1 MKPSVAAL
9 GSTARR
15 KSNRVQAGDHHG
27 GPLSQP
33 RRAPLRADENGAFQ
47 TDAAYHPG
55 RTRNRAQ
62 LRSALATEDREAQ
75 LRRLRMAVEANRFD
89 GAVQRDIEIAE
100 EQAETLR
107 KQLSQ
112 AEKEA
117 EEVTRRKARQCTL
130 VHRIHAREE
139 DRYNLIVLG
148 AGPVGVKAAV
158 EAASRGQ
165 RVALLD
171 PSDLIHGAPTGAHS
185 KCLREAALAGVSSWD
200 KVQQLVKRAC
210 ENASHQTMRELKTFH
225 VELLRGS
232 GTVHNSSQVSFAPT
246 NGIAPRNLAFDA
258 PPIATG
264 SSANRFPPVDFDVPG
279 VFDSDTIWSLNR
291 LPRRVVVQGA
301 GIIGLEYA
309 MIFAKFGAEVTVV
322 EVADKV
328 VPMMDV
334 ALQEG
339 CKASLRKFGI
349 QIHLRTPIKSM
360 RTAEDHTPEA
370 PSLLVDIGSYVVP
383 CDCVLSACG
392 RHGNTQG
399 LGLEVL
405 KPLGLK
411 VGRGRF
417 LEVDENGWTGVA
429 KIYAAGDVAGAN
441 LATAGQAQALRA
453 ARALFGSGT
462 MSAARAHK
470 PMAVWTIP
478 EIGWAGLTEEQ
489 AVQSGMNVGTATA
502 LYKQSIR
509 GCISNE
515 DGLLKL
521 VFDRESGRVLGVHII
536 GECAPELINYGA
548 EVVNDGDTI
557 FDMLQFVFPAVT
569 YHCLYHHAASQAK
582 ARLKGAQ
589 SVGAQTVWRRITA
602 AIKKSLENPDEG
614 DSLEVAMN
622 DAFHAFDD
630 DNSGFVSAAN
640 LKAAMAKFDIQLDDA
655 QIKEM
660 IFEVTGDPEEDQL
673 DYENFVGMLRSQAR
687 CVAA

>member
-1 MKPSVAAL
+1 M
-9 GSTARR
+9 GGTARR
-15 KSNRVQAGDHHG
+15 KAQRGQAADHG
-27 GPLSQP
+27 GPVSP
-33 RRAPLRADENGAFQ
+33 PPLRADENSSQRA
-47 TDAAYHPG
+47 DVAYNPG

-62 LRSALATEDREAQ
+62 LRAALATEDREAQ
-75 LRRLRMAVEANRFD
+75 LRRLCVAVESNRFD
-89 GAVQRDIEIAE
+89 GAVRRDIEIAE

-112 AEKEA
+112 AELAAKE
-117 EEVTRRKARQCTL
+117 VSRRQQRHCTL
-130 VHRIHAREE
+130 VHRIATREE
-139 DRYNLIVLG
+139 DRFNLIVLG

-185 KCLREAALAGVSSWD
+185 KCLREAAVAGVSSWD
-200 KVQQLVKRAC
+200 KVEHIVKRAC
-210 ENASHQTMRELKTFH
+210 ENAHHQTMRELKTFH
-225 VELLRGS
+225 VELLRGA
-232 GTVHNSSQVSFAPT
+232 GTVHNSSQVDFKPS
-246 NGIAPRNLAFDA
+246 NGGSSRHLAFDA
-258 PPIATG
+258 LVIATG
-264 SSANRFPPVDFDVPG
+264 SKANRFPPVNFDMPG
-279 VFDSDTIWSLNR
+279 VFDSDTIWGLSR
-291 LPRRVVVQGA
+291 LPRKVVVQGA

-334 ALQEG
+334 ALQEA

-349 QIHLRTPIKSM
+349 QIHLKTPIKSM
-360 RTAEDHTPEA
+360 QAAEDHTPEA

-383 CDCVLSACG
+383 CDCILSACG

-411 VGRGRF
+411 VGRGKF

-441 LATAGQAQALRA
+441 LASAGQAQALRV
-453 ARALFGSGT
+453 ARTLFGSG
-462 MSAARAHK
+462 MSAGEKVKVHK
-470 PMAVWTIP
+470 PMGVWTIP

-489 AVQSGMNVGTATA
+489 AVQTGMSVGTATA
-502 LYKQSIR
+502 LYNQSIR

-515 DGLLKL
+515 EGLLKL
-521 VFDRESGRVLGVHII
+521 VFDRETGRVLGVHIL
-536 GECAPELINYGA
+536 GECAPDLINYGA

-569 YHCLYHHAASQAK
+569 YHMLYHHAASQAK

-589 SVGAQTVWRRITA
+589 SVGAQTAWRRVTA
-602 AIKKSLENPDEG
+602 AIKKSLEKRECG
-614 DSLEVAMN
+614 DALEVAMN

-630 DNSGFVSAAN
+630 DNSGFVSADN
-640 LKAAMAKFDIQLDDA
+640 LKAAMLKFDIQLDDA
-655 QIKEM
+655 QVKEM
-660 IFEVTGDPEEDQL
+660 ILEVTGDPEEDQL
-673 DYENFVGMLRSQAR
+673 DYESFVGMLRAQAQYV
-687 CVAA
+687 VA